1 MTFPNTWLRIKKITA
16 GQVIVFAL
24 LLLLFIIV
32 LYPYLWLIVSTF
44 KPGSEIVQYPPTFFA
59 QHYTISSYIQVW
71 NSIPLL
77 AFLKNTVIFAGSVTI
92 LSVLFDSAAGYAF
105 ARFNFKGKTI
115 IFSFILVTMMI
126 PFQVLMIPLFIEE
139 YKLSILNTYAGLIL
153 PRMADAFGIFLMR
166 SFFISLPKELEEA
179 ARVDGYN
186 EFQIFYKIMLPL
198 SKPGLITLGII
209 NLMGNWNDL
218 LYPLVLTSSTSM
230 RTISAGLALFVG
242 QRTLEYGPTLAA
254 AAISL
259 LPLVIVYIF
268 AQKYFVQ
275 GIATTGLK

>member
-1 MTFPNTWLRIKKITA
+1 M
-16 GQVIVFAL
+16 IVFAL
-24 LLLLFIIV
+24 LLLLLIIV

-105 ARFNFKGKTI
+105 ARFNFKGKNL

>member
-1 MTFPNTWLRIKKITA
+1 MAKKVTPGQTFVFITM
-16 GQVIVFAL
+16 AL
-24 LLLLFIIV
+24 LLIVVLF
-32 LYPYLWLIVSTF
+32 PFFWLMITTF
-44 KPGSEIVQYPPTFFA
+44 KIDTDIVKYPPTLFGST
-59 QHYTISSYIQVW
+59 YTVSSYIKVW
-71 NSIPLL
+71 QSLPLL
-77 AFLKNTVIFAGSVTI
+77 DFLKNTVIFAGSVTLI
-92 LSVLFDSAAGYAF
+92 SVLFDSMAGYAF
-105 ARFNFKGKTI
+105 ARFNFLGKKGLFI
-115 IFSFILVTMMI
+115 FILITMMI
-126 PFQVLMIPLFIEE
+126 PFQVLMIPLFIEV
-139 YKLSILNTYAGLIL
+139 YRLGILNTYAGLIL

-166 SFFISLPKELEEA
+166 SSFVSLPKELEEA

-186 EFQIFYKIMLPL
+186 EFQIFFRIMMPL
-198 SKPGLITLGII
+198 SKPALITLGII

-218 LYPLVLTSSTSM
+218 LYPLMLTSTTKM

-275 GIATTGLK
+275 GIATTGLKG